1 MWDNGITHQ
10 RTEELLFA
18 SRISDWIFL
27 GNSKDCAVNF
37 HRSLFCLRYK
47 FALVFYYCA
56 SSKTEKNTW
65 NPVLPNWCCWPFFP
79 TVRRAL
85 FLVHACPVLTSWL
98 GKNRIMDSLKRF
110 FLPKKILKFK
120 KCWEKI
126 GLWIPLFDFFSN
138 KKLKIKKKKRC
149 FFKESLKRFFSNK
162 QIWKFKKG

>member
-56 SSKTEKNTW
+56 SSKTEKKHGTQFFQIDAAG
-65 NPVLPNWCCWPFFP
+65 LFFP

-98 GKNRIMDSLKRF
+98 GQERIMDSLKR
-110 FLPKKILKFK
+110 
-120 KCWEKI
+120 
-126 GLWIPLFDFFSN
+126 LF
-138 KKLKIKKKKRC
+138 
-149 FFKESLKRFFSNK
+149 
-162 QIWKFKKG
+162 